1 SNTRAFVFMRCS
13 LRDCLADDWPRPF
26 VRRRDQSSGTDQSDG
41 AARYGNELLN
51 GLSFAFTLS
60 VQSGNAPGAQLA
72 PAGLS
77 RLLKIAYSPMSTTSS
92 VSFRPP

>member
-1 SNTRAFVFMRCS
+1 V
-13 LRDCLADDWPRPF
+13 L
-26 VRRRDQSSGTDQSDG
+26 
-41 AARYGNELLN
+41 EN

-60 VQSGNAPGAQLA
+60 VHSGSAPGAQLA
-72 PAGLS
+72 PSGLS